1 MSLLIKALDKAEKA
15 QADKV
20 KKTQTKRRPKALKTD
35 FGSTGQFQNL
45 SLAEPNADLL
55 QGSAPS
61 SPNSPLSKDEN
72 LFPEKVQK
80 PLPAKVGDMPAASLG
95 KAGEVHPDRAAN
107 VFAAKRLE
115 PTHQNKKLVM
125 LAGAALLVLLA
136 MGWYVYQALNVTP
149 VPMSSPHPMPP
160 MAQTQGSSF
169 PKDEKQTT
177 PVVAAAPAP
186 VQAQVFAEPVASKPE
201 DSLPAKSASR
211 HQASVES
218 GRNTFDFENPVVSTD
233 KTTQKVRGDI
243 SVPSVASPSVAVSI
257 SKSKPEASVNPTL
270 MRAYEAYNAGNDQ
283 EAQMLYK
290 QVLQRDIH
298 NVDALLGLGGIATRQ
313 GRDADAKGW
322 YRKVLDVEPR
332 NSIAQSAILDNQ
344 GADESLSIESRLKAM
359 IDKSPNDAN
368 LHAKLGHWYADQNQW
383 AAAQQAYFEA
393 NRLNPNAENAFNLAV
408 SLDQLGKPK
417 LALPYYQKALETIT
431 SGSGIDQSALEARIQ
446 AIQ

>member
-35 FGSTGQFQNL
+35 FGSTGQFQSL

-55 QGSAPS
+55 QGSAQPDS
-61 SPNSPLSKDEN
+61 NLPLSNGET
-72 LFPEKVQK
+72 LLPEKVQK
-80 PLPAKVGDMPAASLG
+80 PLSDKTGEVSAASISRT
-95 KAGEVHPDRAAN
+95 ADAHPDRAAN
-107 VFAAKRLE
+107 VFAAKRTE
-115 PTHQNKKLVM
+115 PTHQNAKLAI
-125 LAGAALLVLLA
+125 LAGVALLALLA
-136 MGWYVYQALNVTP
+136 MGWYVYQALHVTP
-149 VPMSSPHPMPP
+149 VPMPSPRPMPP
-160 MAQTQGSSF
+160 IAQTQSPATTVG
-169 PKDEKQTT
+169 EKQPT
-177 PVVAAAPAP
+177 PAVAPAP
-186 VQAQVFAEPVASKPE
+186 VQTQAFAEPIASKPE
-201 DSLPAKSASR
+201 EPLPAQPSSR
-211 HQASVES
+211 HQTGAAESVKEA
-218 GRNTFDFENPVVSTD
+218 FDLEKQAASTD
-233 KTTQKVRGDI
+233 KGAPRVRGDI
-243 SVPSVASPSVAVSI
+243 STPSVASPSVAVSV
-257 SKSKPEASVNPTL
+257 SKNKPEAGVNPTL

-298 NVDALLGLGGIATRQ
+298 NVDALLGLGGIAARQ

-332 NSIAQSAILDNQ
+332 NTIAQSAILSNQ
-344 GADESLSIESRLKAM
+344 GADEGLSNEGRLKAM
-359 IDKSPNDAN
+359 VEKSPNDAN

-431 SGSGIDQSALEARIQ
+431 STSGIDQSALEARIQ